1 MITILWYYAESVYRA
16 SISPLSD
23 KNPLS
28 FGVVS
33 ICSITNAF
41 TRSKRPILGYT
52 LGVRQFWSCWFQI
65 WFHIFTEIILSNANA
80 ATRHPSLERAKKKHI
95 MEVARNNDVNGLLFV
110 IIRVRHTF
118 FCPQRTIF
126 EGGWVSLLL
135 LLSLLSSS
143 LSTLLKMG

>member
-1 MITILWYYAESVYRA
+1 MITILWYYGESVYWA

-28 FGVVS
+28 FGIVS

-52 LGVRQFWSCWFQI
+52 LEVRQFWSCWFQI

-95 MEVARNNDVNGLLFV
+95 MEVARKNAVNGLFV

-118 FCPQRTIF
+118 FCPRRNTILTRTIF
-126 EGGWVSLLL
+126 EGGWVSSLLL
-135 LLSLLSSS
+135 S